1 MVKGYRHY
9 RVVWFLISCATAVV
23 LLGGSS
29 CAHRSYFL
37 VNSDLQMKYNRAT
50 GEWVMIWKS
59 AAKHV
64 QSNPDSIPSEPIKVD
79 GSIPVKFSPDTVR
92 VRE

>member
-1 MVKGYRHY
+1 MRTGYKRN
-9 RVVWFLISCATAVV
+9 RVVWFLINCATVAV

-37 VNSDLQMKYNRAT
+37 VNSDLQMKYNRAS
-50 GEWVMIWKS
+50 GEWFMIWKS

-64 QSNPDSIPSEPIKVD
+64 QSNPDSIPSEPVKVH
-79 GSIPVKFSPDTVR
+79 GSEPIEFSPDSIR
-92 VRE
+92 FSE